1 MSLCGRERGVA
12 SVMMV
17 KAVTGEMIDDK
28 SKDKKE
34 NAGTG

>member
-1 MSLCGRERGVA
+1 VA

-34 NAGTG
+34 DADTG